1 MYWNCVYTH
10 HEVSGTCA
18 WALIMTLTKGTRHIH
33 VSSKDPNPRSCHT
46 KQKAMLADPATLLF
60 LEEGH
65 HALFPCGVNL
75 DPYLFETFL
84 TEISTSV
91 EVEPESHHHLVSL
104 PTMMTELPSK
114 LVPAASTP
122 ALA

>member
-1 MYWNCVYTH
+1 
-10 HEVSGTCA
+10 
-18 WALIMTLTKGTRHIH
+18 
-33 VSSKDPNPRSCHT
+33 
-46 KQKAMLADPATLLF
+46 MLADPATLLF

-65 HALFPCGVNL
+65 HALFPFGV
-75 DPYLFETFL
+75 L